1 MLTVE
6 ESADDQVR
14 LRQDPGQLQGRGR
27 GGVGVWSKQVL
38 QGKLS
43 VDGLFIHCLR
53 VSQFVSLLMALPFF
67 CVLIQEEFCCQKL
80 KEGCRN

>member
-6 ESADDQVR
+6 ESADGQVR
-14 LRQDPGQLQGRGR
+14 LRQDPGQLQGRG
-27 GGVGVWSKQVL
+27 GVGWGFGSKQVL

-53 VSQFVSLLMALPFF
+53 VSQFVSLLMALPFL
-67 CVLIQEEFCCQKL
+67 CVNPGGILLSETKRRL
-80 KEGCRN
+80 S